1 MKQCA
6 RIIVIAAVALTGGP
20 AGLDRGGS
28 PHDREATVASRNL
41 PRTPQTDGSVA
52 ARFQNDIAALET
64 FRPGYRFW
72 RHIYAIPDGHI
83 AFGSAV
89 DGRLLAVF
97 PESGDWKTRAKW
109 AAPSLAHLLD
119 GRELPR
125 HLEDRREYVARL
137 LDDEVGPVLHNSTRG
152 RFVSRAYA
160 GFLAEWGAIYERF
173 GVPAEVGLAQA
184 IVESGLEGTRR
195 SEAGA
200 VGLCQWLGSN
210 WKHLDRLAAA
220 VIESGNQTTQA
231 AYCAAYISALATKY
245 GTFIPALSA
254 HHAGG
259 TNVGRVLV
267 SGSRLGGGNSRE
279 RYFLGAE
286 LARDLRSIGEQY
298 SDIYES
304 YGPRSFRYAE
314 MVFGNAFTVRALAAA
329 TRQVRVFAMRT
340 ARPIPVAEIASR
352 TGLTP
357 EVVRLFNP
365 ALVKS
370 VPAGATLYLPEF
382 EADFGRDVSFWHR
395 PAPAEYA
402 LVLDDFVRIGAS
414 PEEWDDP
421 SFEPTLRAF
430 ERRFRA
436 TGTEEGA
443 IMATVLAYVRLE
455 SMASPRRKILAD
467 FAHSEE
473 ILALFAQ
480 GLHQLDTAGV
490 VVAAE

>member
-1 MKQCA
+1 MKQRA
-6 RIIVIAAVALTGGP
+6 LIFVIVAVTLTNAP
-20 AGLDRGGS
+20 AGLHRGGS
-28 PHDREATVASRNL
+28 HHDRDATVASRHL
-41 PRTPQTDGSVA
+41 PRTPQTDGFVES
-52 ARFQNDIAALET
+52 RFQNDIAALET

-83 AFGSAV
+83 AFGSAA

-97 PESGDWKTRAKW
+97 PESGDWKARAAW
-109 AAPSLAHLLD
+109 AAPSLAHLLN
-119 GRELPR
+119 GHELPR

-137 LDDEVGPVLHNSTRG
+137 LEDEVGPVLHNPTRG
-152 RFVSRAYA
+152 RFVSREYA
-160 GFLAEWGAIYERF
+160 GFVAEWGAIYERF

-184 IVESGLEGTRR
+184 LIESGLE
-195 SEAGA
+195 
-200 VGLCQWLGSN
+200 
-210 WKHLDRLAAA
+210 
-220 VIESGNQTTQA
+220 
-231 AYCAAYISALATKY
+231 
-245 GTFIPALSA
+245 
-254 HHAGG
+254 
-259 TNVGRVLV
+259 NVGRVLV
-267 SGSRLGGGNSRE
+267 SGGRLGGGDTRE

-286 LARDLRSIGEQY
+286 LARGLRSIGKQY

-314 MVFGNAFTVRALAAA
+314 RVFGNALTVRALAAA
-329 TRQVRVFAMRT
+329 TRQARVFGMRT
-340 ARPIPVAEIASR
+340 VRTIPVAEIASR
-352 TGLTP
+352 SGLTP
-357 EVVRLFNP
+357 DVLRLFNP
-365 ALVKS
+365 ALGKS

-382 EADFGRDVSFWHR
+382 KADFGRDVSFWHR
-395 PAPAEYA
+395 PAPVEYA
-402 LVLDDFVRIGAS
+402 SVFGEFVRIDAS

-421 SFEPTLRAF
+421 AFEPTLRAF

-473 ILALFAQ
+473 ILDLFAR
-480 GLHQLDTAGV
+480 GLHQLDSAGV